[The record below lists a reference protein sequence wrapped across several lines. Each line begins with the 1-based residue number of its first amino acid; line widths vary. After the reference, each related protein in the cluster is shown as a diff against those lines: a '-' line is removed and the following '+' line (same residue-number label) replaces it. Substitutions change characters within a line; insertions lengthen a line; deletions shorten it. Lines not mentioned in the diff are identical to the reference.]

1 MVARSHGPAEARRS
15 TLLADMVSLS
25 RRFGAD
31 AAFVRAGGG
40 NSSAKAD
47 GVLSIK
53 PSGVSLATLTQESL
67 IDLEM
72 APLLAVLDEPE
83 GTVDPTAGSAHVLRV
98 ASAARLSPADGRRPS
113 VELLFHALLP
123 EPLVLHTH
131 PTIVNALTCA
141 TRGRELAD
149 EIFGASALW
158 IPYTDPGLPL
168 ARAIR
173 DARLAHARQT
183 GDPIP
188 RTVLLQNH
196 GLIVS
201 GDSAAEI
208 EARCHEVAGR
218 IAERLVGPP
227 PFDWGAI
234 ARSEAAAGEEMVEA
248 LRHELGRADDA
259 DLPAKAVVFDDS
271 PPALGVAGSEIGHR
285 LARGGPL
292 TPDQIV
298 YAGSWP
304 MALRQIP
311 ADAAAAVAALH
322 AARAERRRR
331 GLDAPVIVL
340 VAGLGLFAVGD
351 TERQAETARTLYL
364 DATAIACDAHRL
376 GGVRTLSAAERE
388 FIEHW
393 EAEAYRLAVAALT
406 TQLPFS

>member
-1 MVARSHGPAEARRS
+1 MVAHSRGAAEAHRS
-15 TLLADMVSLS
+15 KLLAEMVGLS

-53 PSGVSLATLTQESL
+53 PSGVSLASLTEDSL

-72 APLLAVLDEPE
+72 APLLAVLDEPAR
-83 GTVDPTAGSAHVLRV
+83 TADPKAGSAHVLRV

-131 PTIVNALTCA
+131 PTTVNALTCTA
-141 TRGRELAD
+141 HGRELAG
-149 EIFGASALW
+149 EIFGASVLW

-183 GDPIP
+183 GWPAP

-208 EARCHEVAGR
+208 EVRCDEVAGR
-218 IAERLVGPP
+218 IADRLEGRP
-227 PFDWGAI
+227 PFDWGAV
-234 ARSEAAAGEEMVEA
+234 ARLEATAGAAMVEA
-248 LRHELGRADDA
+248 LRHELGRADGA

-271 PPALGVAGSEIGHR
+271 PPALGVAGSEFGHQF
-285 LARGGPL
+285 ARGGPL

-304 MALRQIP
+304 LAVLQIP
-311 ADAAAAVAALH
+311 TDAAAAVAALD

-331 GLDAPVIVL
+331 GLDAPTIVL

-351 TERQAETARTLYL
+351 TERQADTARTLYL
-364 DATAIACDAHRL
+364 DATAIACDAHRF
-376 GGVRTLSAAERE
+376 GGVRTLSATERQ

-406 TQLPFS
+406 SQQPPS